1 MRGATA
7 PAAFGPSQP
16 SDRAATSR
24 TSGSRKAPPRA
35 GTARASPS
43 RPSASAAAVRA
54 DGVADEST
62 RRARAGNEIAAEPPN
77 VARAFAA
84 ASAAPALVRAA
95 DRRGDAPGDQ

>member
-24 TSGSRKAPPRA
+24 TRGSRKAPARA

-54 DGVADEST
+54 DGVADEFS
-62 RRARAGNEIAAEPPN
+62 RRASPGTQTPAEGPN
-77 VARAFAA
+77 APRDFAA
-84 ASAAPALVRAA
+84 GSAAPGLVRDAA
-95 DRRGDAPGDQ
+95 TAPAASGD